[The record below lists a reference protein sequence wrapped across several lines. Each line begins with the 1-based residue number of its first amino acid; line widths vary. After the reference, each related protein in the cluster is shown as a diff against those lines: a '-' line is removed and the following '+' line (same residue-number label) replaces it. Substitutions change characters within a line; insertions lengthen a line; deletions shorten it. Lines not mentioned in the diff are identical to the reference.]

1 MGGFTFRE
9 MILTSWP
16 ILSVLAVMSII
27 SLTVILDRFTVLRRA
42 RLNAAALAANLVKII
57 RAQGAAAALEYCQ
70 RFSQPAAKVMEAIII
85 RGGGR
90 EDRERAGQYALQA
103 VINRMEA
110 YVQILGTIGSTA
122 PFVGLLGTVMG
133 IIKAFQDIA
142 INAGAGPE
150 IVSAGI
156 AEALIT
162 TAFGLMVAIPAV
174 MFYNYC
180 VNKIQRLTQEI
191 DLATYEIIEQ
201 LAGQT
206 GNPQ

>member
-9 MILTSWP
+9 MLLNSWP
-16 ILSVLAVMSII
+16 IVSILLIMSIV

-42 RLNAAALAANLVKII
+42 RLNAMGLAGNLVKIL
-57 RAQGAAAALEYCQ
+57 RAQGAGAALEYCQ
-70 RFSQPAAKVMEAIII
+70 RFSQPAARVMAAVII

-90 EDRERAGQYALQA
+90 QERERAGQYALQA
-103 VINRMEA
+103 EINRMEA
-110 YVQILGTIGSTA
+110 YVPILGTVGATA
-122 PFVGLLGTVMG
+122 PFVGLLGTVLG
-133 IIKAFQDIA
+133 IIKSFQDIA

-156 AEALIT
+156 AEALIA

-180 VNKIQRLTQEI
+180 VNTIQRMTQEI
-191 DLATYEIIEQ
+191 DLAVYEVIEQ
-201 LAGQT
+201 MGNT
-206 GNPQ
+206 GSAQ

>member
-9 MILTSWP
+9 MLLNSWP
-16 ILSVLAVMSII
+16 IVSVLVVMSII

-42 RLNAAALAANLVKII
+42 RLNAMALAANLVKII
-57 RAQGAAAALEYCQ
+57 KAQGAGAALEYCQ

-85 RGGGR
+85 RGGAR
-90 EDRERAGQYALQA
+90 DDRERAGQYALQTE
-103 VINRMEA
+103 INRLEA

-156 AEALIT
+156 SEALIT
-162 TAFGLMVAIPAV
+162 TAFGLLVAIPAV

-180 VNKIQRLTQEI
+180 VNKVQRLTQEI
-191 DLATYEIIEQ
+191 DLATYEVIEQ
-201 LAGQT
+201 LSTRAENQ
-206 GNPQ
+206 Q

>member
-9 MILTSWP
+9 MLLNSWP
-16 ILSVLAVMSII
+16 IVSILAIMSIV

-42 RLNAAALAANLVKII
+42 QLNAAAFAANLAKII
-57 RAQGAAAALEYCQ
+57 KTHGLNAALEYCR
-70 RFSQPAAKVMEAIII
+70 RFSQPVARVMANIII
-85 RGGGR
+85 TGGAR
-90 EDRERAGQYALQA
+90 EARERAGQYALQA
-103 VINRMEA
+103 EINRLEA
-110 YVQILGTIGSTA
+110 YVPVLGTIGSTA
-122 PFVGLLGTVMG
+122 PFVGLLGTVLG

-142 INAGAGPE
+142 IHAGAGPE

-156 AEALIT
+156 AEALIA

-191 DLATYEIIEQ
+191 DLAAYEVIEQ
-201 LAGQT
+201 LSVYS
-206 GNPQ
+206 GNQQ

>member
-9 MILTSWP
+9 MLLNSWP
-16 ILSVLAVMSII
+16 IVSILLIMSVV

-42 RLNAAALAANLVKII
+42 RLNAKGLAGNLVKII

-70 RFSQPAAKVMEAIII
+70 RFSQPAARVMAAVIIH
-85 RGGGR
+85 GGGR
-90 EDRERAGQYALQA
+90 QERERAGQYALQA
-103 VINRMEA
+103 EINRMEA
-110 YVQILGTIGSTA
+110 YVPILGTVGATA
-122 PFVGLLGTVMG
+122 PFVGLLGTVLG

-156 AEALIT
+156 AEALIA

-180 VNKIQRLTQEI
+180 VNTIQRMTQEI
-191 DLATYEIIEQ
+191 DLAAYEVIEEMENRGR
-201 LAGQT
+201 A
-206 GNPQ
+206 

>member
-9 MILTSWP
+9 MLLNSWP
-16 ILSVLAVMSII
+16 IVSILIIMSVV
-27 SLTVILDRFTVLRRA
+27 SLTVILDRFTMLRRS
-42 RLNAAALAANLVKII
+42 RLNAMGLAGNLVKIL

-70 RFSQPAAKVMEAIII
+70 RFSRPAARVMAAVII

-90 EDRERAGQYALQA
+90 EEKERAGQYALQA
-103 VINRMEA
+103 EINRMEA
-110 YVQILGTIGSTA
+110 YVPILGTIGATA
-122 PFVGLLGTVMG
+122 PFVGLLGTVLG

-156 AEALIT
+156 AEALIA

-180 VNKIQRLTQEI
+180 VNTIQRMTQEI
-191 DLATYEIIEQ
+191 DLAAYEVIEQ
-201 LAGQT
+201 MGST
-206 GNPQ
+206 GNAQ

>member
-42 RLNAAALAANLVKII
+42 RLNAAALVANLVKII

-103 VINRMEA
+103 EINRMEA
-110 YVQILGTIGSTA
+110 YVQVLGTIGSTA

-162 TAFGLMVAIPAV
+162 TAFGLLVAIPAV

>member
-9 MILTSWP
+9 MLLNSWP
-16 ILSVLAVMSII
+16 IISVLVVMSVI

-42 RLNAAALAANLVKII
+42 RLNAVALAANLVKII
-57 RAQGAAAALEYCQ
+57 RAQGASAALEYCR
-70 RFSQPAAKVMEAIII
+70 RFSQPAAKVMEAIIM

-90 EDRERAGQYALQA
+90 EDRERAGQNALQA
-103 VINRMEA
+103 EINRMEA

-162 TAFGLMVAIPAV
+162 TAFGLLVAIPAV

-191 DLATYEIIEQ
+191 DLATYEVIEQ
-201 LAGQT
+201 FAGQT

>member
-90 EDRERAGQYALQA
+90 EDRERAGQYVLQA
-103 VINRMEA
+103 EINRMEA
-110 YVQILGTIGSTA
+110 YVQVLGTIGSTA

-162 TAFGLMVAIPAV
+162 TAFGLLVAIPAV

>member
-1 MGGFTFRE
+1 MGGYTFRE
-9 MILTSWP
+9 MLLNSWP
-16 ILSVLAVMSII
+16 IVSVLVIMSVI

-42 RLNAAALAANLVKII
+42 RLNAAALAANLIKII
-57 RAQGAAAALEYCQ
+57 KAQGAAAALEYCQ

-90 EDRERAGQYALQA
+90 EARERAGQYALQA
-103 VINRMEA
+103 EINRMEA

-150 IVSAGI
+150 VVSAGI
-156 AEALIT
+156 SEALIT
-162 TAFGLMVAIPAV
+162 TAFGLLVAIPAV